1 MFFTQSEQYNVMV
14 SGQSGRPEQYPVLE
28 TYPELLFYI
37 QRNQNINTVV
47 YDVNLM
53 QGGILNLS
61 EPIKISWINFQ
72 NDGSQIVNE
81 LNYMQ
86 KKLAFGYHFKVIS
99 NELIEFRFVSY
110 DLMVFYLAKDK
121 TGRFRVYTSLEDQNI
136 ELEII
141 YIYAEDLGVFPQVKF
156 AEFYGLSTL
165 CKEKFYKK
173 LILQ

>member
-1 MFFTQSEQYNVMV
+1 
-14 SGQSGRPEQYPVLE
+14 
-28 TYPELLFYI
+28 
-37 QRNQNINTVV
+37 
-47 YDVNLM
+47 
-53 QGGILNLS
+53 
-61 EPIKISWINFQ
+61 
-72 NDGSQIVNE
+72 
-81 LNYMQ
+81 MQ